1 MKMENWRSITLAIH
15 LVATLFMAA
24 PLYMLIIV
32 NERARF
38 GLPPGYNPDRYMEN
52 IIKKQP
58 IRCYA
63 YLAVIL
69 ATGFLLIWITGRQWN
84 SLFSD
89 WALAIKAVAFILLA
103 GFLSYIHFGVQP
115 KIETIL
121 STVKTE
127 GLLPDESKPK
137 LLSLRTRRK
146 RFSGLCLFLVL
157 TSLLAG
163 TRLTLG
169 LSPLIFFIF
178 VILSALFAYRAY
190 KVPIPK
196 GWF

>member
-1 MKMENWRSITLAIH
+1 MEEWRSIILVIH
-15 LVATLFMAA
+15 LVSTLFMAA

-38 GLPPGYNPDRYMEN
+38 GLPPGYNTDRYMEN
-52 IIKKQP
+52 IIKGQP

-63 YLAVIL
+63 YLAAIL
-69 ATGFLLIWITGRQWN
+69 FTGLLLIWITGLKWT

-89 WALAIKAVAFILLA
+89 WTLAIKAGAFILLVS
-103 GFLSYIHFGVQP
+103 FLSYIHFGLQP

-121 STVKTE
+121 STIKPD
-127 GLLPDESKPK
+127 GLLSEEMRPK
-137 LLSLRTRRK
+137 LIALRMRRK
-146 RFSGLCLFLVL
+146 KFSGLCLFLVL

-163 TRLTLG
+163 ARLTLG
-169 LSPLIFFIF
+169 LSPLVFLLL
-178 VILSALFAYRAY
+178 VCLSALFAWRAY
-190 KVPIPK
+190 KVPLPK

>member
-1 MKMENWRSITLAIH
+1 
-15 LVATLFMAA
+15 MAA

-38 GLPPGYNPDRYMEN
+38 GLPPGYNTDRYMEN
-52 IIKKQP
+52 IIKRQP

-63 YLAVIL
+63 YLAVIFI
-69 ATGFLLIWITGRQWN
+69 TGLLLIRINGLEWA
-84 SLFSD
+84 SLISD
-89 WALAIKAVAFILLA
+89 WTLLIKIVAFILLTS
-103 GFLSYIHFGVQP
+103 FLSFIHFGVQP

-121 STVKTE
+121 STVKPD
-127 GLLPDESKPK
+127 GLIPDEEKPK
-137 LLSLRTRRK
+137 LLALQTRRK
-146 RFSGLCLFLVL
+146 GFSGLCLFLVL

-169 LSPLIFFIF
+169 LSPLIFFVF
-178 VILSALFAYRAY
+178 VILSAPFAYRAY

>member
-1 MKMENWRSITLAIH
+1 MEEWRSIILVIH
-15 LVATLFMAA
+15 LVSTLFMAA

-38 GLPPGYNPDRYMEN
+38 GLPPGYNTDRYMEN
-52 IIKKQP
+52 IIKGQP

-69 ATGFLLIWITGRQWN
+69 ITGLLLIWITGLKWT

-89 WALAIKAVAFILLA
+89 WTLAIKAGAFILLVS
-103 GFLSYIHFGVQP
+103 FLSYIHFGLQP

-121 STVKTE
+121 STIKPD
-127 GLLPDESKPK
+127 GLLSEEMRPK
-137 LLSLRTRRK
+137 LIALRMRRK
-146 RFSGLCLFLVL
+146 KFSGLCLFLVL

-163 TRLTLG
+163 ARLTLG
-169 LSPLIFFIF
+169 LSPLVFLLL
-178 VILSALFAYRAY
+178 VCLSALFAWRAY
-190 KVPIPK
+190 KVPLPK

>member
-1 MKMENWRSITLAIH
+1 MEEWRSIILVIH
-15 LVATLFMAA
+15 LISTLFMAA

-38 GLPPGYNPDRYMEN
+38 GLPLGYNTDRYMEN

-63 YLAVIL
+63 YLTVIL
-69 ATGFLLIWITGRQWN
+69 ITGLLLIRINGFEWA
-84 SLFSD
+84 SLISD
-89 WALAIKAVAFILLA
+89 WTLLIKIVAFILLTS
-103 GFLSYIHFGVQP
+103 FLSFIHFGVQP

-121 STVKTE
+121 STVKPD
-127 GLLPDESKPK
+127 GLIPEEMRPK
-137 LLSLRTRRK
+137 LIAFRMKRK
-146 RFSGLCLFLVL
+146 KFSGVCLFLVL

-163 TRLTLG
+163 ARLTLG
-169 LSPLIFFIF
+169 LSPIIFLIFIC
-178 VILSALFAYRAY
+178 LSALFAWRAY
-190 KVPIPK
+190 KVPLSR

>member
-1 MKMENWRSITLAIH
+1 MEEWRSIILVIH
-15 LVATLFMAA
+15 LVSTLFMAA

-38 GLPPGYNPDRYMEN
+38 GLPPGYNTDRYMEN
-52 IIKKQP
+52 IIKGQP

-69 ATGFLLIWITGRQWN
+69 ITGLLLVWITDLKWT
-84 SLFSD
+84 SLFTD
-89 WALAIKAVAFILLA
+89 WTLAIKVVAFILLVS
-103 GFLSYIHFGVQP
+103 FLSYIHFGLQP

-121 STVKTE
+121 STIKPD
-127 GLLPDESKPK
+127 GLLSEEMRPK
-137 LLSLRTRRK
+137 LIALRMRRK
-146 RFSGLCLFLVL
+146 KFSGLCLFLVL

-163 TRLTLG
+163 ARLTLG
-169 LSPLIFFIF
+169 LSPLVFLLLAC
-178 VILSALFAYRAY
+178 LSALFAWRAY
-190 KVPIPK
+190 KVPLPK

>member
-1 MKMENWRSITLAIH
+1 MS
-15 LVATLFMAA
+15 A

-32 NERARF
+32 NESARF
-38 GLPPGYNPDRYMEN
+38 GLPPGYNPDRYMDN

-69 ATGFLLIWITGRQWN
+69 VTGLLLILITGLGWT

-89 WALAIKAVAFILLA
+89 WTLAIKVVAFILLTSL
-103 GFLSYIHFGVQP
+103 LSYIHFGVQP

-121 STVKTE
+121 STVKPD
-127 GLLPDESKPK
+127 GLLPDEEKPK
-137 LLSLRTRRK
+137 LLALRTRRK

-169 LSPLIFFIF
+169 LSPLIFFVF

>member
-1 MKMENWRSITLAIH
+1 MEEWRSIILVIH
-15 LVATLFMAA
+15 LVSTLFMAA

-38 GLPPGYNPDRYMEN
+38 GLPPGYNTDPYMEN
-52 IIKKQP
+52 IIKGQP

-69 ATGFLLIWITGRQWN
+69 ITGLLLIWITGLKWT

-89 WALAIKAVAFILLA
+89 WTLAIKVGAFILLVS
-103 GFLSYIHFGVQP
+103 FLSYIHFGLQP

-121 STVKTE
+121 STIKPD
-127 GLLPDESKPK
+127 GLLSEEMRPK
-137 LLSLRTRRK
+137 LIALRMRRK
-146 RFSGLCLFLVL
+146 KFSGLCLFLVL

-163 TRLTLG
+163 ARLTLG
-169 LSPLIFFIF
+169 LSPLVFLLL
-178 VILSALFAYRAY
+178 VCLSALFAWRAY
-190 KVPIPK
+190 KVPLPK

>member
-1 MKMENWRSITLAIH
+1 MEEWRSIVLLIH
-15 LVATLFMAA
+15 LISTLFMAA

-38 GLPPGYNPDRYMEN
+38 GLPPGYNTDRYMEN
-52 IIKKQP
+52 IIKRQP

-63 YLAVIL
+63 YLGVIL
-69 ATGFLLIWITGRQWN
+69 VTGLLLILITGLRWT
-84 SLFSD
+84 SLFSE
-89 WALAIKAVAFILLA
+89 WTLAIKVAAFILLT

-121 STVKTE
+121 SAVKPD
-127 GLLPDESKPK
+127 GLLSDEMKPK
-137 LLSLRTRRK
+137 LLAFRTRRK

-157 TSLLAG
+157 TALLAG

-169 LSPLIFFIF
+169 LSPLIFLLF
-178 VILSALFAYRAY
+178 VCLSALFAWRAY

>member
-1 MKMENWRSITLAIH
+1 MEEWRSIILVIH
-15 LVATLFMAA
+15 LISTLFMAA

-38 GLPPGYNPDRYMEN
+38 GLPPGYNTDRYMEN
-52 IIKKQP
+52 IIKRQP

-69 ATGFLLIWITGRQWN
+69 ITGFLLVWITGLRWT
-84 SLFSD
+84 SLFTD
-89 WALAIKAVAFILLA
+89 WTLAIKAVAFILLVS
-103 GFLSYIHFGVQP
+103 FLSYIHFGVQP

-121 STVKTE
+121 SLVKPD
-127 GLLPDESKPK
+127 GLLSEEMKPK
-137 LLSLRTRRK
+137 LIALRMRRK
-146 RFSGLCLFLVL
+146 KFSGVCLFLVL

-163 TRLTLG
+163 ARLTLG
-169 LSPLIFFIF
+169 LNPIVFLIF
-178 VILSALFAYRAY
+178 VCLSALFAWRAY
-190 KVPIPK
+190 KVPLPR

>member
-1 MKMENWRSITLAIH
+1 MEEWRSIVLVIH
-15 LVATLFMAA
+15 LISTLFMAA

-38 GLPPGYNPDRYMEN
+38 GIPPGYNTDRYMEN
-52 IIKKQP
+52 IIKRQP

-63 YLAVIL
+63 YLVVIL
-69 ATGFLLIWITGRQWN
+69 ITGLLLIWITGFKWT

-89 WALAIKAVAFILLA
+89 WTLAIKAGAFILLVS
-103 GFLSYIHFGVQP
+103 FLSYIHFGLQP

-121 STVKTE
+121 STIKPD
-127 GLLPDESKPK
+127 GLLSEEMRPK
-137 LLSLRTRRK
+137 LITLRMRRK
-146 RFSGLCLFLVL
+146 KFSGLCLFLVL

-163 TRLTLG
+163 ARLTLG
-169 LSPLIFFIF
+169 LSPLVFLLL
-178 VILSALFAYRAY
+178 VCLSALFAWRAY
-190 KVPIPK
+190 KVPLPR

>member
-1 MKMENWRSITLAIH
+1 MEEWRSIILVIH
-15 LVATLFMAA
+15 LISTLFMAA

-38 GLPPGYNPDRYMEN
+38 GLPPGYNTDRYMEN
-52 IIKKQP
+52 IIKRQP

-69 ATGFLLIWITGRQWN
+69 ITGLLLVWITGLRWT
-84 SLFSD
+84 SLFTD
-89 WALAIKAVAFILLA
+89 WTLAIKAVAFILLVS
-103 GFLSYIHFGVQP
+103 FLSYIHFGVQP

-121 STVKTE
+121 SIVKPD
-127 GLLPDESKPK
+127 GLLSEEMKPK
-137 LLSLRTRRK
+137 LIALRMRRK
-146 RFSGLCLFLVL
+146 KFSGFCLFLVL

-163 TRLTLG
+163 ARLTLG
-169 LSPLIFFIF
+169 LTPPIFFIF
-178 VILSALFAYRAY
+178 LILSALFAWRAY
-190 KVPIPK
+190 KVPLPR

>member
-1 MKMENWRSITLAIH
+1 MEEWRSIILVIH
-15 LVATLFMAA
+15 LVSTLFMAA

-38 GLPPGYNPDRYMEN
+38 GLPPGYNTDRYMEN
-52 IIKKQP
+52 IIKGQP

-69 ATGFLLIWITGRQWN
+69 ITGLLLIWITGLKWT

-89 WALAIKAVAFILLA
+89 WTLAIKAGAFILLVS
-103 GFLSYIHFGVQP
+103 FLSYIHFGLQP

-121 STVKTE
+121 STIKPD
-127 GLLPDESKPK
+127 GLLSEEMRPK
-137 LLSLRTRRK
+137 LIALRMRRK
-146 RFSGLCLFLVL
+146 KFSGLCLFLVL

-163 TRLTLG
+163 ARLTLG
-169 LSPLIFFIF
+169 LSPLVFLFL
-178 VILSALFAYRAY
+178 VCLSALFAWRAY
-190 KVPIPK
+190 KVPLPK

>member
-1 MKMENWRSITLAIH
+1 MEEWRSIILVIH
-15 LVATLFMAA
+15 LISTLFMAA

-38 GLPPGYNPDRYMEN
+38 GLPPGYNTDRYMEN
-52 IIKKQP
+52 IIKRQP

-69 ATGFLLIWITGRQWN
+69 ITGLLLVWFTGLRWT
-84 SLFSD
+84 SLFTD
-89 WALAIKAVAFILLA
+89 WTLAIKVVAFILLVS
-103 GFLSYIHFGVQP
+103 FLSYIHFGLQP

-121 STVKTE
+121 SALKPD
-127 GLLPDESKPK
+127 GLLPEEVKPK
-137 LLSLRTRRK
+137 LVVLRMRRK
-146 RFSGLCLFLVL
+146 KFSGVCLFLVL

-163 TRLTLG
+163 ARLTLE

-178 VILSALFAYRAY
+178 VALSALFAWRAY
-190 KVPIPK
+190 KVPLPR

>member
-1 MKMENWRSITLAIH
+1 MENWRSVILAIH

-38 GLPPGYNPDRYMEN
+38 GLPPGYNTDRYMEN

-63 YLAVIL
+63 YLGVIF
-69 ATGFLLIWITGRQWN
+69 ATGLLLVWITGRGWT

-89 WALAIKAVAFILLA
+89 WTLATKVVTFILLT
-103 GFLSYIHFGVQP
+103 GFLSYIHLGVQP

-121 STVKTE
+121 STVKPDSI
-127 GLLPDESKPK
+127 LPDESKPR
-137 LLSLRTRRK
+137 LLGLRTRRK

-169 LSPLIFFIF
+169 LSALIFFVF
-178 VILSALFAYRAY
+178 VALSALFAYRAY
-190 KVPIPK
+190 KVPLPK

>member
-1 MKMENWRSITLAIH
+1 MEEWRSIILVIH
-15 LVATLFMAA
+15 LIATLFMAA

-38 GLPPGYNPDRYMEN
+38 GIPPGYNTDRYMEN
-52 IIKKQP
+52 IIKRQP

-69 ATGFLLIWITGRQWN
+69 VTGLLLIWITGRGWS

-89 WALAIKAVAFILLA
+89 WTLVVKVVAFILLTI
-103 GFLSYIHFGVQP
+103 FLSYIHFGVQP

-121 STVKTE
+121 STLKPDS
-127 GLLPDESKPK
+127 LLSEEMRPK
-137 LLSLRTRRK
+137 LIVLRMRRK

-163 TRLTLG
+163 ARLTLG
-169 LSPLIFFIF
+169 LSPLILFIL
-178 VILSALFAYRAY
+178 ICLAALFAWRAY
-190 KVPIPK
+190 KVPIQR

>member
-1 MKMENWRSITLAIH
+1 MEEWRSIILVIH
-15 LVATLFMAA
+15 LVSTLFMAA

-38 GLPPGYNPDRYMEN
+38 GLPPGYNTDRYMEN
-52 IIKKQP
+52 IIKGQP

-69 ATGFLLIWITGRQWN
+69 ITGLLLVWITGLKWT

-89 WALAIKAVAFILLA
+89 WTLAIKAGAFILLVS
-103 GFLSYIHFGVQP
+103 FLSYIHFGLQP

-121 STVKTE
+121 STIKPD
-127 GLLPDESKPK
+127 GLLSEEMRPK
-137 LLSLRTRRK
+137 LIALRMRRK
-146 RFSGLCLFLVL
+146 KFSGLCLFLVL

-163 TRLTLG
+163 ARLTLG
-169 LSPLIFFIF
+169 LSPLVFLLL
-178 VILSALFAYRAY
+178 VCLSALFAWRAY
-190 KVPIPK
+190 KVPLPK